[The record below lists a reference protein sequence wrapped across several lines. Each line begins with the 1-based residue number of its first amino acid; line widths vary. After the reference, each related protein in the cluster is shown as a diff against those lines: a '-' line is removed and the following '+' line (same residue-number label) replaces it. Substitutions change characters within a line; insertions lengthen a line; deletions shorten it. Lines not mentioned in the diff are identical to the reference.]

1 MVRLTAL
8 AAVTA
13 TLMCVAAYQLEKRA
27 VEPQAR
33 AEQYVAKSSHVYG
46 PSCQTQVGGKIVQL
60 QLGQGIETADGWR
73 NCQIHD
79 GHSLIIYSS
88 KPPRSAAMQDDG

>member
-1 MVRLTAL
+1 MVRPTSL
-8 AAVTA
+8 AAATA
-13 TLMCVAAYQLEKRA
+13 TLLCLAAYNLEKKA
-27 VEPQAR
+27 VAPLPS
-33 AEQYVAKSSHVYG
+33 AELYDAKSQHASG